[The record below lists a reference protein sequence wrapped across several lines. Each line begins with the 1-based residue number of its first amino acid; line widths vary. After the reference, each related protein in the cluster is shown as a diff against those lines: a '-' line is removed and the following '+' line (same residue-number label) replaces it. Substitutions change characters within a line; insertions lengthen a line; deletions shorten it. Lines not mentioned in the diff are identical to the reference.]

1 MDVKNYYETNGYVVL
16 RNLVH
21 SELIDKLLK
30 LYAEQI
36 VPSNYPFFRQN
47 TNAYE
52 ANRYNEFG
60 YVEQSFLRYPGL

>member
-36 VPSNYPFFRQN
+36 VPSNYPFFDRIQMLTSLTDITILDMSN
-47 TNAYE
+47 SH
-52 ANRYNEFG
+52 F
-60 YVEQSFLRYPGL
+60 

>member
-16 RNLVH
+16 RNLVP

-36 VPSNYPFFRQN
+36 VPLNYPFFDRIQMLTSLTDITSLDMSN
-47 TNAYE
+47 SH
-52 ANRYNEFG
+52 F
-60 YVEQSFLRYPGL
+60 